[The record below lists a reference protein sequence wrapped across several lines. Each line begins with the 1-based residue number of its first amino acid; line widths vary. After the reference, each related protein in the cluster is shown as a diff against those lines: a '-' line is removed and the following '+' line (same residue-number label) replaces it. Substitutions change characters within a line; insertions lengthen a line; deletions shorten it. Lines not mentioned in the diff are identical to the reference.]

1 MVECY
6 LIRWKCYECYRY
18 IKQSYNIEEVGVR
31 SYNGLRNIIVMVHVF
46 AYFTG
51 NFMDTNIKLNIM
63 IGKVYIMSLR
73 FFELPNFFNYTMA
86 DGIYNLLKLIKTGLV
101 NFVKV
106 KSQPIFNLT
115 YS

>member
-1 MVECY
+1 
-6 LIRWKCYECYRY
+6 
-18 IKQSYNIEEVGVR
+18 
-31 SYNGLRNIIVMVHVF
+31 
-46 AYFTG
+46 
-51 NFMDTNIKLNIM
+51 MDTNIKLNIM